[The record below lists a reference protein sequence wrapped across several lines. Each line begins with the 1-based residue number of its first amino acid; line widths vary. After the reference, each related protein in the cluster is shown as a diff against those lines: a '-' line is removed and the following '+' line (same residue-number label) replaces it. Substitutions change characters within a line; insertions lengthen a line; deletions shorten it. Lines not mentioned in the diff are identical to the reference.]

1 MEAIKIVS
9 YFSVFLTLIYVF
21 IVSTFIRG
29 WAKIKVYKFDAKLPK
44 TKVSIIIA
52 ARNEEDKIGK
62 TLTDIIAQ
70 NYDKSLV
77 EVIVIDDH
85 STDQTSQIVSSFAN
99 EGVKLIRL
107 NENGVLNSYKKKA
120 IQTAI
125 GQAVGDLIITTD
137 ADCRMSSNWLK
148 TIVSY
153 YEATGHKMISCPVA
167 YFDEKN
173 IFEKIQTLEFS
184 YLIGLG
190 ASTIGNNNPSTC
202 NGANLAYE
210 RQAFFEVGGFTGIDD
225 LASGDDELLLHKMA
239 ALYGHKIGFLKNT
252 DAVVYTDAKPNLKE
266 FIQQRKRWASKS
278 MKYKD
283 KSVIILGVTIWLF
296 NISILLNAVLAI
308 LLPANNF
315 FIFLIFQLLFKML
328 FEALFLVQIT
338 SFFKRM
344 PLLILLPIVSLLH
357 IIYIIYIGV
366 AGNSGKY
373 TWKGRMVN

>member
-1 MEAIKIVS
+1 M
-9 YFSVFLTLIYVF
+9 F

-29 WAKIKVYKFDAKLPK
+29 WAKIKIFNGNENKAQ

-52 ARNEEDKIGK
+52 ARNEEDKIGL
-62 TLTDIIAQ
+62 TLTDIVAQ

-107 NENGVLNSYKKKA
+107 NESGVLNSYKKKA

-137 ADCRMSSNWLK
+137 ADCRMGSRWLK
-148 TIVSY
+148 TIVNY
-153 YEATGHKMISCPVA
+153 YEENGYKMISSPVG
-167 YFDEKN
+167 YFEEKN
-173 IFEKIQTLEFS
+173 LFEKIQTLEFS

-210 RQAFFEVGGFTGIDD
+210 RKAFFEVGGFTGIDD

-239 ALYGHKIGFLKNT
+239 ALYGNKIGFLKNT
-252 DAVVYTDAKPNLKE
+252 DAIVYTHAKPNLSD

-278 MKYKD
+278 TRYKD
-283 KSVIILGVTIWLF
+283 KSVIVLGVSIWLL
-296 NISILLNAVLAI
+296 NVSLLINAFLAFFFP
-308 LLPANNF
+308 LS
-315 FIFLIFQLLFKML
+315 FIFLVFQLGVKIAL
-328 FEALFLVQIT
+328 EAIFLAQIT
-338 SFFKRM
+338 NFFKRR
-344 PLLILLPIVSLLH
+344 LLLLLLPMVSLLH
-357 IIYIIYIGV
+357 IIYIVYIGV
-366 AGNSGKY
+366 AGNAGKY
-373 TWKGRMVN
+373 TWKDRMVN